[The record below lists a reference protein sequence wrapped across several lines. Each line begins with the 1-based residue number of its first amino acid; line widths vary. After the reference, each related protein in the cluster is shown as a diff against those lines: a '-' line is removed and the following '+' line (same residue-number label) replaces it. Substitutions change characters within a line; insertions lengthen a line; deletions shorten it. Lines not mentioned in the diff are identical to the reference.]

1 MAAFRG
7 IYGPWERPGAT
18 ISGLRGVRVGGKRG
32 LTGGSAV
39 VELSG
44 VVAFCLHVREVS
56 NQEAGEVAC
65 DYRVTAVSGGAAEC
79 LAGVRPAGLDHC

>member
-1 MAAFRG
+1 M
-7 IYGPWERPGAT
+7 YGPWDRLRAT
-18 ISGLRGVRVGGKRG
+18 IAGARGVRVGWKQG

-56 NQEAGEVAC
+56 DQEAGGLSR
-65 DYRVTAVSGGAAEC
+65 DGRVTPVSRGAVER